1 MLERIREGS
10 QGVVAKVILGLVILT
25 FALAGIGSY
34 LGGSS
39 DVASVI
45 VNGESINQSQV
56 ESEFAKERA
65 NLERQYG
72 EMFKMIAN
80 NASYMDGVRKNVQE
94 RLIAQALISQTAA
107 EMELRV
113 GDAEI
118 IKTIREMKEFQVDG
132 QFDNDRYLTLVRRAG
147 YRVEQFRELLRVDLT
162 RTQLMNAV
170 IGSEFV
176 LKSEASTI
184 AKLEQQLR
192 DIRFIEVNAADFV
205 NSVEV
210 TEQEINDYYDL
221 NSGQFTT
228 QEQLSLEY
236 VELKVADLLS
246 KVSVE
251 DSKIEEQ
258 YNGSLEQYKTQERRR
273 VSHILFEFGEDEAA
287 AQAKAQAALVRVK
300 AGENFAELAKTLS
313 EDTFSGEDGGDLDW
327 MTNDATDD
335 VFTMAAFGLENGATS
350 DVVRTESGLHIIK
363 VTDLEAGTTKALA
376 EVRDDI
382 KQELLTEAAKELFY
396 DLQQQLAD
404 TAFSVPENLTE
415 AATVVESS
423 VKSTP
428 VFTRSTVPASVNFPN
443 VIEAAFSEV
452 VLGENVNSD
461 VIEISSEHHIVVRK
475 KSHTPS
481 EIKAIADVTAQIT
494 ATLKQQK
501 SAELAK
507 EKAQQFL
514 ASWKNGET
522 IDGVTV
528 VEKKDVL
535 RTTRDIDNAIVS
547 AAFKMAK
554 GDSNDI
560 ELVATNHGQAIVDVI
575 SVKEPSDTTKDI
587 DAVIQRLTS
596 TSSNANYKAFIQS
609 LKNKSDIQYPTS

>member
-1 MLERIREGS
+1 MLEKIREGS